1 MNVRQPVDR
10 FKSLLASLNGD
21 GRYGVTLLALC
32 ILLLLPELAGEWARA
47 GLSYQRTAI
56 GAGEWWRLATAHVV
70 HLDLEHALL
79 NTLGLVLM
87 WSLFARDYR
96 PREWLV
102 ILATV
107 LAGIDAGLWL
117 RDTNVAWYV
126 GASGA
131 LHGIM
136 TAGTVAHVRRGDLD
150 GWILA
155 VFVVAKLSYEQWNG
169 ALPFNESGEPV
180 VVNAHLYGSL
190 AGLAAGLAFR
200 PQRPA
205 EQEPQ
210 PEPPHP

>member
-10 FKSLLASLNGD
+10 FKSLLTSLNGD
-21 GRYGVTLLALC
+21 GRYGFTLLALC

-47 GLSYQRTAI
+47 GLSYQRTNIA
-56 GAGEWWRLATAHVV
+56 AGEWWRLITAHLV

-96 PREWLV
+96 PREWLMIVAV
-102 ILATV
+102 IV
-107 LAGIDAGLWL
+107 AGIDTGLWL

-136 TAGTVAHVRRGDLD
+136 TAGTLAHVRRGDLD

-155 VFVVAKLSYEQWNG
+155 VFVVLKLTYEQLSG

-180 VVNAHLYGSL
+180 VVNAHLYGAL
-190 AGLAAGLAFR
+190 AGLIGALAVR
-200 PQRPA
+200 PRRQKDVPA
-205 EQEPQ
+205 PAQ
-210 PEPPHP
+210 PL

>member
-10 FKSLLASLNGD
+10 FKSLLTSLNGD
-21 GRYGVTLLALC
+21 GRYGFTLLALC

-47 GLSYQRTAI
+47 GLSYQRDALA
-56 GAGEWWRLATAHVV
+56 AGEWWRLITAHLV
-70 HLDLEHALL
+70 HLDLQHALL
-79 NTLGLVLM
+79 NIMGLVLM

-96 PREWLV
+96 PREWLIIVFAV
-102 ILATV
+102 I
-107 LAGIDAGLWL
+107 AGIDAGLWL

-136 TAGTVAHVRRGDLD
+136 AAGTLAHLRRGDVD

-155 VFVVAKLSYEQWNG
+155 IFVVVKLGYEQLNG

-180 VVNAHLYGSL
+180 VVNAHLYGAV
-190 AGLAAGLAFR
+190 AGLVAAFV
-200 PQRPA
+200 QRPRREA
-205 EQEPQ
+205 GPAPAQ
-210 PEPPHP
+210 PL